1 MKTLFKL
8 LLILALSL
16 LCAVAVILPV
26 YAQDQP
32 VPPTTPDSSWQP
44 PFESGQPIEPSVSVE
59 SYNQLWSTL
68 IIPPPSPI
76 APGLPSS
83 IINAYIVN
91 SQGQL
96 VNTLYRNEL
105 CYLIVSFNG
114 PGYFYLWE
122 YYPAGSHTY
131 GHWLCYRWYRP
142 SAGVW
147 KIGPFVAESW
157 EPAGQYIWKMWF
169 VSGSTWTTRTLSF
182 NYIRDY
188 YLPGISFP
196 TPLPTPIN
204 NPVIDSFTAN
214 LSTIDAGQTVTLT
227 WTTTNAISVTIS
239 PGIGTVAA
247 SGSTTVT
254 PANTTTYT
262 LTASG
267 YSGTSVTS
275 SVTVTVMPRV
285 LPVINIDPSTIQKG
299 NTATISWKAP
309 GALQVTISNIGN
321 VGTTGSV
328 QITPQ
333 QTKTFTLNAVYPD
346 GTSQSTSVTVNV
358 QQPPYLLWIIVAL
371 LAAAAVVITILLLT
385 RGRKAGTAT
394 ASPAQTV
401 ETAIG
406 GATTPSDQTQP
417 STTSVIDVIPAKLVT
432 PDGSEILL
440 AGNNRSFGRRDFE
453 KFMPPDKA
461 FYISRQHI
469 NIWYDN
475 KQYYIEDRG
484 STNGTRINGI
494 EIRGGGRRPLED
506 GDTIDLAGKLTITFK
521 K

>member
-1 MKTLFKL
+1 
-8 LLILALSL
+8 
-16 LCAVAVILPV
+16 
-26 YAQDQP
+26 
-32 VPPTTPDSSWQP
+32 
-44 PFESGQPIEPSVSVE
+44 
-59 SYNQLWSTL
+59 
-68 IIPPPSPI
+68 
-76 APGLPSS
+76 
-83 IINAYIVN
+83 
-91 SQGQL
+91 
-96 VNTLYRNEL
+96 
-105 CYLIVSFNG
+105 
-114 PGYFYLWE
+114 
-122 YYPAGSHTY
+122 
-131 GHWLCYRWYRP
+131 
-142 SAGVW
+142 
-147 KIGPFVAESW
+147 
-157 EPAGQYIWKMWF
+157 MWF

-371 LAAAAVVITILLLT
+371 LAVAAVVITILLLT

-394 ASPAQTV
+394 ASPAQTM